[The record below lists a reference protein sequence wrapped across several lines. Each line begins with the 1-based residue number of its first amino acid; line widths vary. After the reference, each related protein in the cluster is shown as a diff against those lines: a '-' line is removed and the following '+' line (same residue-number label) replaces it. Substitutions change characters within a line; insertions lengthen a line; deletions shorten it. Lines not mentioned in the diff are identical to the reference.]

1 MQTQNM
7 FKGNRKYKDRLFRLL
22 FSNKQYLLQLYN
34 ALTHSNYENP
44 DDLQITTLDDVLYMK
59 NDVSVLLDDYLN
71 LYEHQSTINP
81 NLPLRGLFYFAEL
94 YRQVISNCNIYSTR
108 LIPLPTPLYFVFYN
122 GNTDIG
128 ESMTLK
134 LSDAFIHG
142 NEQSGMELNVTVL
155 NINYGKNKELM
166 EQCQI
171 LCEYSI
177 FVDRVK
183 YYNRKNELGIAIDLA
198 IDECI
203 EKGVLVDF
211 LTRRRSEVKNSILTE
226 YDEAFVLNQL
236 SQESYEDGLQAGE
249 ERFARLTQLLLAES
263 KTKDLESATSD
274 LEYRKQL
281 FKKYN
286 L

>member
-155 NINYGKNKELM
+155 NINYGKT
-166 EQCQI
+166 
-171 LCEYSI
+171 
-177 FVDRVK
+177 
-183 YYNRKNELGIAIDLA
+183 KN
-198 IDECI
+198 
-203 EKGVLVDF
+203 
-211 LTRRRSEVKNSILTE
+211 
-226 YDEAFVLNQL
+226 
-236 SQESYEDGLQAGE
+236 
-249 ERFARLTQLLLAES
+249 
-263 KTKDLESATSD
+263 
-274 LEYRKQL
+274 
-281 FKKYN
+281 
-286 L
+286 